1 MPLYSFYFL
10 FRITFKALQLIF
22 CKNNRANFEDK
33 QWIFIQP
40 KTVHSE
46 TIGKKRHWDT
56 LPELCG
62 FLKLKLG
69 EK

>member
-1 MPLYSFYFL
+1 M
-10 FRITFKALQLIF
+10 
-22 CKNNRANFEDK
+22 N
-33 QWIFIQP
+33 IQP

>member
-1 MPLYSFYFL
+1 M
-10 FRITFKALQLIF
+10 
-22 CKNNRANFEDK
+22 N
-33 QWIFIQP
+33 IQP

-69 EK
+69 EKQYMPSKKRETLKLAASKNELLCV